1 MKPED
6 FRASATRPFTGE
18 EYLASLRDDREIYI
32 YGDRVKDVTS
42 HPAFRNAAASM
53 ARLYDALHDPQ
64 SKEKLCWETDTGN
77 GGYTHKFFRY
87 ARSADELR
95 QQRDAIA
102 EWSRLTYGWMGRT
115 PDYKAAFGSAL
126 GANPGFYGRFE
137 DNAKTWYK
145 RIQEACLYLNHAIVN
160 PPIDRD
166 KPVDQVKDVFISV
179 DEEVDGGIVVSG
191 AKVVATNS
199 ALTHYNFVGQGS
211 AQLLGD
217 NTDFAL
223 MFIAPMNTPGMKLI
237 CRPSYELVAGIAG
250 SPFDY
255 PLSSRF
261 DENDAILVM
270 DKVFIPWENVLIY
283 RDFERCKQ
291 WFPQGG
297 FGRLFPMQGC
307 TRLAVKLDFI
317 TGALYKALQCTGS
330 LEFRGV
336 QAQVGEV
343 VAWRNLFWSLTDAM
357 YGNASEWHGGA
368 FLPSAEALQ
377 AYRVLAPQAY
387 PEIKKTIEQVVA
399 SGLIYLPSGVR
410 DLHNPQLDKYLSTYC
425 RGSGGMG
432 HRERIKILKLL
443 WDAIGS
449 EFGGRHELYE
459 INYAGSQDEI
469 RHAGPAPGD
478 RQRGDEGHAR
488 HGRAVHGRLRRERL
502 DRAAPAQPGRHQRAR
517 SHPPMTPASPP
528 EVIPMSQLEP
538 RQQAFRNA
546 MAHLSAAVNVITSN
560 GPAGRCGITATAVCS
575 VTDSPPTLM
584 LCINRNSEMNTV
596 FKANGRLC
604 VNVLS
609 GEHEEVAR
617 HFAGMTEVPMER
629 RFALHDWR
637 EGLAGLPVL
646 HGALANLQGRIAE
659 VQEIGT
665 HSVLLLELEDI
676 QVLEQ
681 GDGLVY
687 FSRSFHRLQR
697 ACRAA

>member
-6 FRASATRPFTGE
+6 FRAATDRPLTGA

-32 YGDRVKDVTS
+32 YGDRVKDVTT
-42 HPAFRNAAASM
+42 HPAFRNSAASM
-53 ARLYDALHDPQ
+53 ARLYDALHDPAT
-64 SKEKLCWETDTGN
+64 KEQLCWDTDTGN
-77 GGYTHKFFRY
+77 GGYTHRFFR
-87 ARSADELR
+87 SAKSPDELR

-102 EWSRLTYGWMGRT
+102 DWSRLTYGWMGRS

-126 GANPGFYGRFE
+126 GANPEFYGRFA
-137 DNAKTWYK
+137 DNARTWYK

-179 DEEVDGGIVVSG
+179 DEEVEGGIIVSG

-223 MFIAPMNTPGMKLI
+223 MFIAPMNTRGMKLI
-237 CRPSYELVAGIAG
+237 CRPSYELQAGMTG

-261 DENDAILVM
+261 DENDAILIM

-283 RDFERCKQ
+283 RDFERCRQ

-317 TGALYKALQCTGS
+317 TGLLVKALKCTGS

-357 YGNASEWHGGA
+357 HGNASEWMNGVY
-368 FLPSAEALQ
+368 LPSTQALQ

-387 PEIKKTIEQVVA
+387 TDIKKIIEQVVA
-399 SGLIYLPSGVR
+399 SGLIYLPSGSR
-410 DLHNPQLDKYLSTYC
+410 DLKDPVLNQYLGTYC

-432 HRERIKILKLL
+432 HEERIKILKLL
-443 WDAIGS
+443 WDAIGT

-469 RHAGPAPGD
+469 RMQCLRHAQASGSMKAMTDLVDKCLGD
-478 RQRGDEGHAR
+478 YDLDGWTVPHLSNPDDINM
-488 HGRAVHGRLRRERL
+488 L
-502 DRAAPAQPGRHQRAR
+502 DR
-517 SHPPMTPASPP
+517 
-528 EVIPMSQLEP
+528 I
-538 RQQAFRNA
+538 RQ
-546 MAHLSAAVNVITSN
+546 
-560 GPAGRCGITATAVCS
+560 
-575 VTDSPPTLM
+575 
-584 LCINRNSEMNTV
+584 
-596 FKANGRLC
+596 
-604 VNVLS
+604 
-609 GEHEEVAR
+609 
-617 HFAGMTEVPMER
+617 
-629 RFALHDWR
+629 
-637 EGLAGLPVL
+637 
-646 HGALANLQGRIAE
+646 
-659 VQEIGT
+659 
-665 HSVLLLELEDI
+665 
-676 QVLEQ
+676 
-681 GDGLVY
+681 
-687 FSRSFHRLQR
+687 
-697 ACRAA
+697 

>member
-6 FRASATRPFTGE
+6 FRAATDRPLTGA

-32 YGDRVKDVTS
+32 YGDRVRDVTT
-42 HPAFRNAAASM
+42 HPAFRNSAASM
-53 ARLYDALHDPQ
+53 ARLYDALHDPAT
-64 SKEKLCWETDTGN
+64 KEQLCWDTDTGN
-77 GGYTHKFFRY
+77 GGYTHKFFR
-87 ARSADELR
+87 SAKSPDELR

-102 EWSRLTYGWMGRT
+102 DWSRLTYGWMGRS

-126 GANPGFYGRFE
+126 GANPEFYGRFA
-137 DNAKTWYK
+137 DNARTWYK

-179 DEEVDGGIVVSG
+179 DEEVEGGIIVSG

-223 MFIAPMNTPGMKLI
+223 MFIAPMNTRGMKLI
-237 CRPSYELVAGIAG
+237 CRPSYELQAGMTG

-261 DENDAILVM
+261 DENDAILIM

-283 RDFERCKQ
+283 RDFERCRQ

-317 TGALYKALQCTGS
+317 TGLLVKALQCTGS

-357 YGNASEWHGGA
+357 HGNASEWMNGVY
-368 FLPSAEALQ
+368 LPSTQALQ

-387 PEIKKTIEQVVA
+387 TDIKKIIEQVVA
-399 SGLIYLPSGVR
+399 SGLIYLPSGSR
-410 DLHNPQLDKYLSTYC
+410 DLKDPVLNQYLGTYC

-432 HRERIKILKLL
+432 HEERIKILKLL
-443 WDAIGS
+443 WDAIGT

-469 RHAGPAPGD
+469 RMQCLRHAQASGSMKAMTDLVDKCLGD
-478 RQRGDEGHAR
+478 YDLDGWTVPHLSNPDDINM
-488 HGRAVHGRLRRERL
+488 L
-502 DRAAPAQPGRHQRAR
+502 DR
-517 SHPPMTPASPP
+517 
-528 EVIPMSQLEP
+528 I
-538 RQQAFRNA
+538 RQ
-546 MAHLSAAVNVITSN
+546 
-560 GPAGRCGITATAVCS
+560 
-575 VTDSPPTLM
+575 
-584 LCINRNSEMNTV
+584 
-596 FKANGRLC
+596 
-604 VNVLS
+604 
-609 GEHEEVAR
+609 
-617 HFAGMTEVPMER
+617 
-629 RFALHDWR
+629 
-637 EGLAGLPVL
+637 
-646 HGALANLQGRIAE
+646 
-659 VQEIGT
+659 
-665 HSVLLLELEDI
+665 
-676 QVLEQ
+676 
-681 GDGLVY
+681 
-687 FSRSFHRLQR
+687 
-697 ACRAA
+697 

>member
-6 FRASATRPFTGE
+6 FRAATDRPLTGA

-32 YGDRVKDVTS
+32 YGDRVKDVTT
-42 HPAFRNAAASM
+42 HPAFRNSAASM
-53 ARLYDALHDPQ
+53 ARLYDALHDPAT
-64 SKEKLCWETDTGN
+64 KEQLCWDTDTGN
-77 GGYTHKFFRY
+77 GGYTHKFFR
-87 ARSADELR
+87 SAKSPDELR

-102 EWSRLTYGWMGRT
+102 DWSRLTYGWMGRS

-126 GANPGFYGRFE
+126 GANPEFYGRFA
-137 DNAKTWYK
+137 DNARTWYK

-179 DEEVDGGIVVSG
+179 DEEVEGGIIVSG

-223 MFIAPMNTPGMKLI
+223 MFIAPMNTRGMKLI
-237 CRPSYELVAGIAG
+237 CRPSYELQAGMTG

-261 DENDAILVM
+261 DENDAILIM

-283 RDFERCKQ
+283 RDFERCRQ

-297 FGRLFPMQGC
+297 FGGLFPMQGC

-317 TGALYKALQCTGS
+317 TGLLVKALQCTGS

-357 YGNASEWHGGA
+357 HGNASEWMNGVY
-368 FLPSAEALQ
+368 LPSTQALQ

-387 PEIKKTIEQVVA
+387 TDIKKIIEQVVA
-399 SGLIYLPSGVR
+399 SGLIYLPSGSR
-410 DLHNPQLDKYLSTYC
+410 DLKDPVLNQYLGTYC

-432 HRERIKILKLL
+432 HEERIKILKLL
-443 WDAIGS
+443 WDAIGT

-469 RHAGPAPGD
+469 RMQCLRHAQASGSMKAMTDLVDKCLGD
-478 RQRGDEGHAR
+478 YDLDGWTVPHLSNPDDINM
-488 HGRAVHGRLRRERL
+488 L
-502 DRAAPAQPGRHQRAR
+502 DR
-517 SHPPMTPASPP
+517 
-528 EVIPMSQLEP
+528 I
-538 RQQAFRNA
+538 RQ
-546 MAHLSAAVNVITSN
+546 
-560 GPAGRCGITATAVCS
+560 
-575 VTDSPPTLM
+575 
-584 LCINRNSEMNTV
+584 
-596 FKANGRLC
+596 
-604 VNVLS
+604 
-609 GEHEEVAR
+609 
-617 HFAGMTEVPMER
+617 
-629 RFALHDWR
+629 
-637 EGLAGLPVL
+637 
-646 HGALANLQGRIAE
+646 
-659 VQEIGT
+659 
-665 HSVLLLELEDI
+665 
-676 QVLEQ
+676 
-681 GDGLVY
+681 
-687 FSRSFHRLQR
+687 
-697 ACRAA
+697 

>member
-6 FRASATRPFTGE
+6 FRAATDRPLTGA

-32 YGDRVKDVTS
+32 YGDRVKDVTT
-42 HPAFRNAAASM
+42 HPAFRNSAASM
-53 ARLYDALHDPQ
+53 ARLYDALHDPAT
-64 SKEKLCWETDTGN
+64 KEQLCWDTDTGN
-77 GGYTHKFFRY
+77 GGYTHKFFR
-87 ARSADELR
+87 SAKSPDELR

-102 EWSRLTYGWMGRT
+102 DWSRLTYGWMGRS

-126 GANPGFYGRFE
+126 GANPEFYGRFA
-137 DNAKTWYK
+137 DNARTWYK

-179 DEEVDGGIVVSG
+179 DEEVEGGIIVSG

-223 MFIAPMNTPGMKLI
+223 MFIAPMNTRGMKLI
-237 CRPSYELVAGIAG
+237 CRPSYELQAGMTG

-261 DENDAILVM
+261 DENDAILIM

-283 RDFERCKQ
+283 RDFERCRQ

-317 TGALYKALQCTGS
+317 TGLLVKALKCTGS

-357 YGNASEWHGGA
+357 HGNASEWMNGVY
-368 FLPSAEALQ
+368 LPSTQALQ

-387 PEIKKTIEQVVA
+387 TDIKKIIEQVVA
-399 SGLIYLPSGVR
+399 SGLIYLPSSSR
-410 DLHNPQLDKYLSTYC
+410 DLKDPVLNQYLGTYC

-432 HRERIKILKLL
+432 HEERIKILKLL
-443 WDAIGS
+443 WDAIGT

-469 RHAGPAPGD
+469 RMQCLRHAQASGSMKAMTDLVDKCLGD
-478 RQRGDEGHAR
+478 YDLDGWTVPHLSNPDDINM
-488 HGRAVHGRLRRERL
+488 L
-502 DRAAPAQPGRHQRAR
+502 DR
-517 SHPPMTPASPP
+517 
-528 EVIPMSQLEP
+528 I
-538 RQQAFRNA
+538 RQ
-546 MAHLSAAVNVITSN
+546 
-560 GPAGRCGITATAVCS
+560 
-575 VTDSPPTLM
+575 
-584 LCINRNSEMNTV
+584 
-596 FKANGRLC
+596 
-604 VNVLS
+604 
-609 GEHEEVAR
+609 
-617 HFAGMTEVPMER
+617 
-629 RFALHDWR
+629 
-637 EGLAGLPVL
+637 
-646 HGALANLQGRIAE
+646 
-659 VQEIGT
+659 
-665 HSVLLLELEDI
+665 
-676 QVLEQ
+676 
-681 GDGLVY
+681 
-687 FSRSFHRLQR
+687 
-697 ACRAA
+697 

>member
-6 FRASATRPFTGE
+6 FRAATNRPLTGA

-32 YGDRVKDVTS
+32 YGDRVKDVTT
-42 HPAFRNAAASM
+42 HPAFRNSAASM
-53 ARLYDALHDPQ
+53 ARLYDALHDPAT
-64 SKEKLCWETDTGN
+64 KEQLCWDTDTGN
-77 GGYTHKFFRY
+77 GGYTHKFFR
-87 ARSADELR
+87 SAKSPDELR

-102 EWSRLTYGWMGRT
+102 DWSRLTYGWMGRS

-126 GANPGFYGRFE
+126 GANPEFYGRFA
-137 DNAKTWYK
+137 DNARTWYK

-179 DEEVDGGIVVSG
+179 DEEVEGGIIVSG

-223 MFIAPMNTPGMKLI
+223 MFIAPMNTRGMKLI
-237 CRPSYELVAGIAG
+237 CRPSYELQAGMTG

-261 DENDAILVM
+261 DENDAILIM

-283 RDFERCKQ
+283 RDFERCRQ

-317 TGALYKALQCTGS
+317 TGLLVKALQCTGS

-357 YGNASEWHGGA
+357 HGNASEWMNGVY
-368 FLPSAEALQ
+368 LPSTQALQ

-387 PEIKKTIEQVVA
+387 TDIKKIIEQVVA
-399 SGLIYLPSGVR
+399 SGLIYLPSGSR
-410 DLHNPQLDKYLSTYC
+410 DLKDPVLNQYLGTYC

-432 HRERIKILKLL
+432 HEERIKILKLL
-443 WDAIGS
+443 WDAIGT

-469 RHAGPAPGD
+469 RMQCLRHAQASGSMKAMTDLVDKCLGD
-478 RQRGDEGHAR
+478 YDLDGWTVAHLTNPDDINM
-488 HGRAVHGRLRRERL
+488 L
-502 DRAAPAQPGRHQRAR
+502 DR
-517 SHPPMTPASPP
+517 
-528 EVIPMSQLEP
+528 I
-538 RQQAFRNA
+538 RQ
-546 MAHLSAAVNVITSN
+546 
-560 GPAGRCGITATAVCS
+560 
-575 VTDSPPTLM
+575 
-584 LCINRNSEMNTV
+584 
-596 FKANGRLC
+596 
-604 VNVLS
+604 
-609 GEHEEVAR
+609 
-617 HFAGMTEVPMER
+617 
-629 RFALHDWR
+629 
-637 EGLAGLPVL
+637 
-646 HGALANLQGRIAE
+646 
-659 VQEIGT
+659 
-665 HSVLLLELEDI
+665 
-676 QVLEQ
+676 
-681 GDGLVY
+681 
-687 FSRSFHRLQR
+687 
-697 ACRAA
+697 

>member
-179 DEEVDGGIVVSG
+179 DEEIDGGIVVSG

-432 HRERIKILKLL
+432 PRERIKILKLL
-443 WDAIGS
+443 WDALGS

-469 RHAGPAPGD
+469 RMQALRPAVGSGAMKGMRGMVEQCMGD
-478 RQRGDEGHAR
+478 YDENGWTVPHL
-488 HGRAVHGRLRRERL
+488 HNPDDINVL
-502 DRAAPAQPGRHQRAR
+502 DR
-517 SHPPMTPASPP
+517 
-528 EVIPMSQLEP
+528 I
-538 RQQAFRNA
+538 RQ
-546 MAHLSAAVNVITSN
+546 
-560 GPAGRCGITATAVCS
+560 
-575 VTDSPPTLM
+575 
-584 LCINRNSEMNTV
+584 
-596 FKANGRLC
+596 
-604 VNVLS
+604 
-609 GEHEEVAR
+609 
-617 HFAGMTEVPMER
+617 
-629 RFALHDWR
+629 
-637 EGLAGLPVL
+637 
-646 HGALANLQGRIAE
+646 
-659 VQEIGT
+659 
-665 HSVLLLELEDI
+665 
-676 QVLEQ
+676 
-681 GDGLVY
+681 
-687 FSRSFHRLQR
+687 
-697 ACRAA
+697 

>member
-6 FRASATRPFTGE
+6 FRAATDRPLTGA

-32 YGDRVKDVTS
+32 YGDRVKDVTT
-42 HPAFRNAAASM
+42 HPAFRNSAASM
-53 ARLYDALHDPQ
+53 ARLYDALHDPAT
-64 SKEKLCWETDTGN
+64 KEQLCWDTDTGN
-77 GGYTHKFFRY
+77 GGYTHKFFR
-87 ARSADELR
+87 SAKSPDELR

-102 EWSRLTYGWMGRT
+102 DWSRLTYGWMGRS

-126 GANPGFYGRFE
+126 GANPEFYGRFA
-137 DNAKTWYK
+137 DNARTWYK

-179 DEEVDGGIVVSG
+179 DEEVEGGIIVSG

-223 MFIAPMNTPGMKLI
+223 MFIAPMNTRGMKLI
-237 CRPSYELVAGIAG
+237 CRPSYELQAGMTG

-261 DENDAILVM
+261 DENDAILIM

-283 RDFERCKQ
+283 RDFERCRQ

-317 TGALYKALQCTGS
+317 TGLLVKALQCTGS

-357 YGNASEWHGGA
+357 HGNASEWMNGVY
-368 FLPSAEALQ
+368 LPSTQALQ

-387 PEIKKTIEQVVA
+387 TDIKKIIEQVVA
-399 SGLIYLPSGVR
+399 SGLIYLPSGSR
-410 DLHNPQLDKYLSTYC
+410 DLKDPVLNQYLGTYC

-432 HRERIKILKLL
+432 HEERIKILKLL
-443 WDAIGS
+443 WDAIGT

-469 RHAGPAPGD
+469 RMQCLRHAQASGSMKAMTDLVDKCLGD
-478 RQRGDEGHAR
+478 YDLDGWTVPHLNNPDDINM
-488 HGRAVHGRLRRERL
+488 L
-502 DRAAPAQPGRHQRAR
+502 DR
-517 SHPPMTPASPP
+517 
-528 EVIPMSQLEP
+528 I
-538 RQQAFRNA
+538 RQ
-546 MAHLSAAVNVITSN
+546 
-560 GPAGRCGITATAVCS
+560 
-575 VTDSPPTLM
+575 
-584 LCINRNSEMNTV
+584 
-596 FKANGRLC
+596 
-604 VNVLS
+604 
-609 GEHEEVAR
+609 
-617 HFAGMTEVPMER
+617 
-629 RFALHDWR
+629 
-637 EGLAGLPVL
+637 
-646 HGALANLQGRIAE
+646 
-659 VQEIGT
+659 
-665 HSVLLLELEDI
+665 
-676 QVLEQ
+676 
-681 GDGLVY
+681 
-687 FSRSFHRLQR
+687 
-697 ACRAA
+697 